1 MFNSVDEKINEI
13 VGHILEKPTEE
24 ITLSDYKILKSEQSD
39 YRFRER
45 EEKQNERFQN
55 LLGLMGCTS
64 YVPHG
69 GECVN

>member
-13 VGHILEKPTEE
+13 VTHILEKPTEE

-45 EEKQNERFQN
+45 EEKQNERFKN

-69 GECVN
+69 DGCVN